1 MTSQRKRLFNWFTDT
16 LNQNT
21 QNVNFS
27 GNFVFKFYGQQQGVS
42 DFEIISTNE
51 NSLDFESTEIVPV
64 VNISS
69 IEIPYVEKNNRS
81 DFEQEYYVAL
91 RIENRIDETTNQMVL
106 EFDDT
111 DPKYQA
117 LLETIDTIR
126 NQLSF
131 AYDGFKF
138 TVKAKEPQV
147 VQSFKYNGNYYTLFA
162 ITLNMSA
169 ISDGF
174 YGNEMTFRLSE
185 NLSAFTDDDILDVV
199 EANIIV
205 GKETFQR
212 NNITLQP
219 TDQLTE
225 VASRTFQAQLTVNYR
240 GEDFDPDEIL
250 FDELLAENTSLINK
264 VYRFGGVQ
272 GNNTFTHNV
281 VITSVNASFRNNSVE
296 TISFQVER
304 AE

>member
-21 QNVNFS
+21 QGVNFS
-27 GNFVFKFYGQQQGVS
+27 GNFVFKFYGQQQGVT

-51 NSLDFESTEIVPV
+51 DGLDFESTETVPV

-131 AYDGFKF
+131 NFDGFKF
-138 TVKAKEPQV
+138 TVKARQPQV
-147 VQSFKYNGNYYTLFA
+147 VETFRYNGNYYTLFS
-162 ITLNMSA
+162 IVLNMSA
-169 ISDGF
+169 IEYGF
-174 YGNEMTFRLSE
+174 YGNEMTFHLAPFDATVD
-185 NLSAFTDDDILDVV
+185 NTHILDVY
-199 EANIIV
+199 EADIII
-205 GKETFQR
+205 GKNTFTNNDITFTAQDQET
-212 NNITLQP
+212 NIT
-219 TDQLTE
+219 
-225 VASRTFQAQLTVNYR
+225 SRSFQAQITVNYR
-240 GEDFDPDEIL
+240 GSGYVPDTLL
-250 FDELLAENTSLINK
+250 FSELMSDDTTTIVKPYKFRMTQNNVDYDKDVYVTSINAN
-264 VYRFGGVQ
+264 Y
-272 GNNTFTHNV
+272 
-281 VITSVNASFRNNSVE
+281 RNNSVQQI
-296 TISFQVER
+296 TFQLER
-304 AE
+304 V